1 MYDYNKD
8 EKRNT
13 VVLDG
18 LTFNKGIRLW
28 EVTTTRCQSSKRKI
42 SNFHFSDSDSAKAL
56 WEAKWKEFEEE
67 NPEACLRK
75 NEYTE
80 NKFGDITK
88 ANRTYVIGDNEYN
101 RMTFYLKMVRVLE
114 LDSTSTDEEEE
125 NYYDEQN
132 DGDSYEECTI
142 I

>member
-8 EKRNT
+8 ENKNT

-18 LTFNKGIRLW
+18 LTFNKGMRIW
-28 EVTTTRCQSSKRKI
+28 EVTVTRCKSAKRRI

-56 WEAKWKEFEEE
+56 WDSKWKEFEQE
-67 NPEACLRK
+67 NPEANLRK
-75 NEYTE
+75 NEYNE

-88 ANRTYVIGDNEYN
+88 ANRTYVIGDNEYD

-114 LDSTSTDEEEE
+114 LDNSTETEED
-125 NYYDEQN
+125 YYDEQT
-132 DGDSYEECTI
+132 DGDSYEDCTI